1 MVEIINLK
9 LAIYFNGNFFAKL
22 PETISKIRQDSQE
35 SLDSTREKDETTGPT
50 KASEVSPQTGDT
62 RLTFL
67 AAIAEYLREVN
78 GGNTSFGSRLERA
91 HVPMAVGAW

>member
-1 MVEIINLK
+1 MQNSLK
-9 LAIYFNGNFFAKL
+9 PFPRLGKTAKKAWTL
-22 PETISKIRQDSQE
+22 
-35 SLDSTREKDETTGPT
+35 TREKDESTGPT